1 MATTPTTDQHTA
13 SAPHAS
19 NGAGL
24 LVSLGPLAPDALAA
38 VLANLEQAFPQQTI
52 IVAAPGALPVET
64 TSGTQFQLVSYD
76 PPSPGPPSWLLSPA
90 DFVNC
95 WKLVDEH
102 HAPGCLLLGPEA
114 QSLRPQT
121 LRALAEAVLAQH
133 ADLATPRYDL
143 SPRDGLVNSAILYPV
158 TRALFAA
165 RSRYPLAV
173 DLAFS
178 ARLAERLATLAQR
191 HTASG
196 SNAALL
202 WPVAEAAVASFSIT
216 EVPAGP
222 RALPPPGTTDL
233 NTVLAQVA
241 GSLFAEVDARAAF
254 WQRARLASA
263 PRSSPP
269 PPPAA
274 PQSAGANEAT
284 EPPDVT
290 PMLESFRLAY
300 ANLHEIWSL
309 VLPPNS
315 LLGLKK
321 LSLMSPQA
329 FRMPDPLWARIV
341 YDFTL
346 AYRLRTLNRGHL
358 LGALT
363 PLYLAWVA
371 SHLLQT
377 TPAAPDYTPPER
389 HIEAVAAAFEADK
402 PYLVSRWRWPDR
414 FNP

>member
-1 MATTPTTDQHTA
+1 MATIPTTDQHA
-13 SAPHAS
+13 EPAPHAS
-19 NGAGL
+19 NGGGL
-24 LVSLGPLAPDALAA
+24 LVTLGPLAPDALAA
-38 VLANLEQAFPQQTI
+38 VIANLAQAFPQQTI
-52 IVAAPGALPVET
+52 IVATPGDVSAETAINAP
-64 TSGTQFQLVSYD
+64 FQLISYD
-76 PPSPGPPSWLLSPA
+76 LPAPGPPSWLLSAA
-90 DFVNC
+90 DYLNC
-95 WKLVDEH
+95 WKLIDEH
-102 HAPGCLLLGPEA
+102 HASACLLLGPEA

-121 LRALAEAVLAQH
+121 LRALADAVLTHH

-158 TRALFAA
+158 SRALFAA

-202 WPVAEAAVASFSIT
+202 WPVAEAAVAAFSIAET
-216 EVPAGP
+216 SAGP
-222 RALPPPGTTDL
+222 RALPPPGSTDL
-233 NTVLAQVA
+233 NSVLAQVA

-254 WQRARLASA
+254 WQRARLAA
-263 PRSSPP
+263 TPRSGPP
-269 PPPAA
+269 SSPAA
-274 PQSAGANEAT
+274 AQSAGANEST
-284 EPPDVT
+284 EAPDVT

-321 LSLMSPQA
+321 LSLMSPDT
-329 FRMPDPLWARIV
+329 FRVPDPLWARIV

-377 TPAAPDYTPPER
+377 TPGAPDYMPPER
-389 HIEAVAAAFEADK
+389 HIEAVAIAFEADK

>member
-1 MATTPTTDQHTA
+1 MADTITTEEHTNP
-13 SAPHAS
+13 SPGAS
-19 NGAGL
+19 NTAGL
-24 LVSLGPLAPDALAA
+24 LVSLGALAPDALTA
-38 VLANLEQAFPQQTI
+38 VIANLAHAFPDAPL
-52 IVAAPGALPVET
+52 IVATPGSVPVDT
-64 TSGTQFQLVSYD
+64 IYGAQLQLVSYN
-76 PPSPGPPSWLLSPA
+76 PPAPGPPSWLLSAA
-90 DFVNC
+90 DFLNC
-95 WKLVDEH
+95 WKLIDEH
-102 HAPGCLLLGPEA
+102 HASACLLLGPEA
-114 QSLRPQT
+114 QSLHPDA
-121 LRALAEAVLAQH
+121 LRALADAVLVQQ

-143 SPRDGLVNSAILYPV
+143 SPREGLVNSAILYPL

-196 SNAALL
+196 GNVALL
-202 WPVAEAAVASFSIT
+202 WPVAEAAVASLSIT
-216 EVPAGP
+216 EVPAGH
-222 RALPPPGTTDL
+222 RALPPPGTADL

-254 WQRARLASA
+254 WQRARLAYAPHNVLPPASA
-263 PRSSPP
+263 PHNVLPRASE
-269 PPPAA
+269 
-274 PQSAGANEAT
+274 SA

-290 PMLESFRLAY
+290 PMLDSFRLAY

-346 AYRLRTLNRGHL
+346 AYRLRTL
-358 LGALT
+358 
-363 PLYLAWVA
+363 
-371 SHLLQT
+371 
-377 TPAAPDYTPPER
+377 
-389 HIEAVAAAFEADK
+389 
-402 PYLVSRWRWPDR
+402 
-414 FNP
+414 